1 MKKRLAL
8 LSLGL
13 VFALASCQKSADTT
27 KRSDNP
33 SDTNKQALK
42 LDLVKEGSLLKE
54 VGTSTDYVSVR
65 LAENFDDTLFYVT
78 TDLTPALEA
87 HGTLNK
93 KITISPLAFT
103 SNITDAEKSSLVSYV
118 YSDNGIYSKEFAFD
132 ISDDIKNWNTDID
145 VQEIAKEYSDA
156 KANYYISVIYVPTL
170 AVHYAN
176 TYTALE
182 CYVMFPLYYQVY
194 KEGSKN
200 AIFDSKAK
208 DLTNTLEFDN
218 NLLKSQTTTV
228 TA

>member
-33 SDTNKQALK
+33 SDTNKTALK
-42 LDLVKEGSLLKE
+42 LNLVNEGSLLKE
-54 VGTSTDYVSVR
+54 VGTATDYVSVKV
-65 LAENFDDTLFYVT
+65 AEDYKDTLFYVT

-93 KITISPLAFT
+93 NLTISPLAFT
-103 SNITDAEKSSLVSYV
+103 TNITDAEKSSLASYV
-118 YSDNGIYSKEFAFD
+118 YNESGIYAKDLGFD
-132 ISDDIKNWNTDID
+132 VSADITNWNTNVD
-145 VQEIAKEYSDA
+145 VLAIANEYTEA
-156 KANYYISVIYVPTL
+156 KANYYISVVYVPTL

-182 CYVMFPLYYQVY
+182 CYVMFPLYYQIY
-194 KEGSKN
+194 KDGAKD